1 MSQLDK
7 TVEQQESQITS
18 LKHDL
23 EQQKT
28 ECYTLKESLIDIK
41 EKLRRSSRD
50 AEKEK
55 RSSEMAN
62 SELEMFKRKYKSL
75 EAQHEAKLVEL
86 VRLKK
91 KLDDVTPESEDAIEH
106 LKSIILNKET
116 KIEQIESKIS
126 DLTRANEEAG
136 KEITRLRLSE
146 NKSRPNL
153 REDADLNR
161 EVLRVKEELKKKD
174 ERIKKLEKNRI
185 TKEALEKIN
194 KIKVRQVPNW

>member
-1 MSQLDK
+1 
-7 TVEQQESQITS
+7 
-18 LKHDL
+18 
-23 EQQKT
+23 
-28 ECYTLKESLIDIK
+28 
-41 EKLRRSSRD
+41 
-50 AEKEK
+50 
-55 RSSEMAN
+55 
-62 SELEMFKRKYKSL
+62 MFKRKYKSL